1 MSLANRSF
9 KNNKTGEIIRVIDSF
24 ENIAVLENKQKV
36 DVRTL
41 TDVNYYT
48 EQIDPKNFFNTQ
60 GAYNLLADK
69 IKNIPQSVLSNFN
82 DENTSDENIY
92 DKFGSDITP
101 QMNESAI
108 IMSTEED
115 EKAELARK
123 YGVSLDTESQVSRQ
137 NEAFARI
144 LGEDAEDELPV
155 VPKQYVEQP
164 PVVRVEAERPI
175 VNTERPI
182 VNEYN
187 PAPVVV
193 VEDPIITM
201 FKNVKRS
208 KDFSISLEINN
219 KIPRPDFIEMMEDS
233 YNTSIID
240 FLASEFTDNLLK
252 NPQIIEDMIKE
263 KIKELVYG
271 EVVETETKVNDQITD
286 SVTQVNSATQMPGH
300 RNPPP
305 PPSDR
310 ILKEGELPTKPKAT
324 RKPRPNTAQGEKP
337 GYKKPTRTKKESTEK

>member
-24 ENIAVLENKQKV
+24 ENIAVLENKQKL

-48 EQIDPKNFFNTQ
+48 EQIDPGNFFNTQ

-69 IKNIPQSVLSNFN
+69 IKNIPQSVLSNFT
-82 DENTSDENIY
+82 DENTSEENIY

-123 YGVSLDTESQVSRQ
+123 YGVSVDTNSQISRQ

-155 VPKQYVEQP
+155 VPQQYVEQP

-175 VNTERPI
+175 VN
-182 VNEYN
+182 EYN
-187 PAPVVV
+187 PAPVV

-208 KDFSISLEINN
+208 KDLSISLEINN

-271 EVVETETKVNDQITD
+271 VETKDVNPQITD
-286 SVTQVNSATQMPGH
+286 SVTQL
-300 RNPPP
+300 NPPTP
-305 PPSDR
+305 PADR
-310 ILKEGELPTKPKAT
+310 VLKEGELPTKPKTT
-324 RKPRPNTAQGEKP
+324 RKPRV
-337 GYKKPTRTKKESTEK
+337 KKESTEK

>member
-24 ENIAVLENKQKV
+24 ENIAVLENKQKL

-144 LGEDAEDELPV
+144 LGEDELPV
-155 VPKQYVEQP
+155 VPQQYVEQP

-175 VNTERPI
+175 VNADRPI

-187 PAPVVV
+187 PSPVV

-286 SVTQVNSATQMPGH
+286 SVTQVNSPTHMPGH

-305 PPSDR
+305 PPTDR
-310 ILKEGELPTKPKAT
+310 MLKEGELPTKPKAT
-324 RKPRPNTAQGEKP
+324 RKP
-337 GYKKPTRTKKESTEK
+337 TRTKKESTEK